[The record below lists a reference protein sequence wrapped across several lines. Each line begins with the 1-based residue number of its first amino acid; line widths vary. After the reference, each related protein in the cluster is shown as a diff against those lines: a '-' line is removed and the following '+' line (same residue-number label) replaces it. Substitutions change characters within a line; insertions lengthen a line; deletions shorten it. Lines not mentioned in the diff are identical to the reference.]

1 MSWARVPCR
10 AWPHGCESALEAGPR
25 LEPIQAIEFL
35 AKSRRLGGSRSAP
48 IGTPPR
54 TKFILANQRAKA
66 GWRWGPYSGLIH
78 TDANPLLAAAER
90 VQLNRCT
97 QVSPQPSRLRLTRG

>member
-1 MSWARVPCR
+1 MLSLLPWYFRLPSNLGR
-10 AWPHGCESALEAGPR
+10 ACPICESALEAGPR

-54 TKFILANQRAKA
+54 TKFTLANQRAKA

-78 TDANPLLAAAER
+78 IEPLSAIRAPKGSDL
-90 VQLNRCT
+90 
-97 QVSPQPSRLRLTRG
+97 S